1 MSRGL
6 VLCTAALAFLSVGT
20 CLAQGFVQPEGYTI
34 AADTLLA
41 LNGGIGVVGGAKI
54 AVINLDQATFKPG
67 GLWAI
72 QSDDAIFTQKAGAVG
87 IGSVLGVGQT
97 GSVSGGQ
104 FQFVAGWSGTKI
116 EGQGLDVDLS
126 QGIAESGGVG
136 TATAS
141 QQFIGGS
148 LQMAGS
154 PSGLMSEGRLINVAQ
169 DAALL
174 GVSSSGAVV
183 AGDISVAARQIQADI
198 VPSP

>member
-1 MSRGL
+1 
-6 VLCTAALAFLSVGT
+6 
-20 CLAQGFVQPEGYTI
+20 
-34 AADTLLA
+34 
-41 LNGGIGVVGGAKI
+41 
-54 AVINLDQATFKPG
+54 
-67 GLWAI
+67 
-72 QSDDAIFTQKAGAVG
+72 
-87 IGSVLGVGQT
+87 LGVGQT

-126 QGIAESGGVG
+126 QGIAQSGGVG

-169 DAALL
+169 DAALF